1 LRIRRQ
7 GQTLTDGQVPYRWRA
22 LWRRLFRDAS
32 LFNGS
37 GDARVWRSRCL
48 FRGMMRHYMHRGP
61 AAFRFELAGD
71 LNAGDAARL
80 EQDWR
85 GASLIIGNRLLVVD
99 LSFVTGIDEASRSLF
114 RRWYDRGAEFTASS
128 KQSRELVES
137 ITERPYTRELSH
149 APTYQPWFSYTT
161 A

>member
-7 GQTLTDGQVPYRWRA
+7 GADAGGRA
-22 LWRRLFRDAS
+22 SAVS
-32 LFNGS
+32 LAHSRKAAIVYLQSFQPS
-37 GDARVWRSRCL
+37 GDFTVWRSHCL
-48 FRGMMRHYMHRGP
+48 SRSMMRHYMHRGP

-85 GASLIIGNRLLVVD
+85 GASPIIGNRMLVVD
-99 LSFVTGIDEASRSLF
+99 LSFVTGIDEAARSLF
-114 RRWYDRGAEFTASS
+114 RRWYERGAEFTASS
-128 KQSRELVES
+128 KHSRELVES
-137 ITERPYTRELSH
+137 ITERRYTRELSL

>member
-1 LRIRRQ
+1 M
-7 GQTLTDGQVPYRWRA
+7 
-22 LWRRLFRDAS
+22 
-32 LFNGS
+32 
-37 GDARVWRSRCL
+37 VWRSHCL
-48 FRGMMRHYMHRGP
+48 FRSMMRHYMHRGP

-85 GASLIIGNRLLVVD
+85 GASLIVGNRMLVVD
-99 LSFVTGIDEASRSLF
+99 LTFVTGIDEAARSLF
-114 RRWYDRGAEFTASS
+114 RRWYDRGAKFTASS
-128 KQSRELVES
+128 KRSRELVES